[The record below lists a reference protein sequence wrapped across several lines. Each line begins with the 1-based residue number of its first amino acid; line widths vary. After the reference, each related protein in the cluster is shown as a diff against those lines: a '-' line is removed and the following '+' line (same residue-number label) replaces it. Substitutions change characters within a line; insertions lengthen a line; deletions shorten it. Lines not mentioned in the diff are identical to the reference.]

1 MQTMFTL
8 KNLIF
13 SFLAV
18 LFFMSCKTSKHA
30 ATVTNTVHVKNKSPK
45 FIDNIEVTPGHT
57 VTSSHNV
64 KNAKQKNT
72 VEVTQ
77 TNPYAGIN
85 SNIEKADFLQLK
97 YAVMMDATVERLT
110 NIALLQKM
118 DEWWGTKYCL
128 GGSTKNCID
137 CSAFTQTI
145 FRDVYSTSLPRTAQ
159 EQYNLAE
166 KIETDE
172 LKEGDL
178 VFFGSNPRHITHVGI
193 YVTNNK
199 FFNASTSSG
208 VTINDLNE
216 SYWKQRFQGGGRV
229 LK

>member
-1 MQTMFTL
+1 MLAFTG
-8 KNLIF
+8 
-13 SFLAV
+13 
-18 LFFMSCKTSKHA
+18 CKTSKNA
-30 ATVTNTVHVKNKSPK
+30 ASKPATVHTKNKSPQ
-45 FIDNIEVTPGHT
+45 FIDNIEIKPGQT

-72 VEVTQ
+72 VDISK
-77 TNPYAGIN
+77 TNPYPGIN

-110 NIALLQKM
+110 NVALLQKM
-118 DEWWGTKYCL
+118 EEWWGTKYCL

-137 CSAFTQTI
+137 CSAFTQTV
-145 FRDVYSTSLPRTAQ
+145 FRDVYNTSLPRTAQ
-159 EQYNLAE
+159 EQYDMAE

-178 VFFGSNPRHITHVGI
+178 VFFGSSSRHITHVGV
-193 YVTNNK
+193 YVINNK

-216 SYWKQRFQGGGRV
+216 NYWKQRFQGGGRV